1 LKTLKDPEA
10 EEPPPEEEEDA
21 LKSLR
26 TFGTTRVG
34 RIGREEEQFL
44 KACAGVVEQEVTT
57 EESNENVHIAEVH
70 GEEEQEAI
78 AAAAAAALSFSSTPK
93 IVLLFAIFF
102 NLLHSNPFQLE
113 FLWVSNPFL
122 MSLI

>member
-10 EEPPPEEEEDA
+10 EEPPPEEEDA

-26 TFGTTRVG
+26 SFGTTRVG
-34 RIGREEEQFL
+34 RIGREEEEFL

-57 EESNENVHIAEVH
+57 EESNENVHIAEVE
-70 GEEEQEAI
+70 GEEEEEAI
-78 AAAAAAALSFSSTPK
+78 AAATMKTIATAAALSFCSKPK
-93 IVLLFAIFF
+93 IVLLFSTFF

-113 FLWVSNPFL
+113 
-122 MSLI
+122 

>member
-10 EEPPPEEEEDA
+10 EEPPPEEEDA

-26 TFGTTRVG
+26 SFGTTRVG
-34 RIGREEEQFL
+34 RIGREEEEFL

-57 EESNENVHIAEVH
+57 EESNENVHIAEVE
-70 GEEEQEAI
+70 GEEQEEQEAI
-78 AAAAAAALSFSSTPK
+78 AAAAAATMKTIATAAALSFSSTPK
-93 IVLLFAIFF
+93 IVLLFSTFF

-113 FLWVSNPFL
+113 
-122 MSLI
+122 